1 MRFKYRPE
9 IDGLRALAVMSVIIF
24 HADFEISYNGETY
37 TLLPGGFLGVDVFYV
52 ISGYLISYL
61 ILQKLETN
69 SFTFLDFYE
78 RRARRILPT
87 LFLIILLSL
96 FAGYILMMPNQY
108 KDLSSSAIS
117 SLLFVSNIWFYFTDN
132 YFAEPS
138 LLKPLL
144 HTWSLSIEEQFYI
157 LFPPLLFF
165 CHLKKKRLI
174 FYLLI
179 LILISLVF
187 SQLGSSYFKDLNFYI
202 ILSRVWE
209 LAFGSLIA
217 VYHIY
222 FDANQKI
229 KYSNLLEI
237 VALSLIIIPFF
248 IFNENTQHPSIM
260 TSFTI
265 VGTSILIYLRNFNG
279 ILIKILSSKIF
290 VGTGLI
296 SYSLYLWHYPVFA
309 FKKIKSSSLSEFD
322 KLESIFLVI
331 ILSLL
336 SYFLVEKPF
345 RNKNLIN
352 KKIFIKVIASI
363 FTVIF
368 LFSAY
373 IIKTDGLP
381 KRFSQEVLDLI
392 DFNYDYKTVYRVGTC
407 LIENK
412 QKAIKPFFN
421 NCETK
426 LDENKKNILIW
437 GDSLAAHLYPGIN
450 NKYGLEFNI
459 FQRTIGACKP
469 YFKENIK
476 DKDFCSSINNSIV
489 EEILILKP
497 SKIFLSGFW
506 KKEDLENIKTIIDFL
521 KNKNINQIYL
531 VGPSPRWHDPLP
543 KILYKEYRLKRKIP
557 KYLPDENHKKFFE
570 LDKLFMDFSVKNS
583 IKYLS
588 PIKILCKK
596 NYTCLVKTENASDS
610 IVNWDENHFTEKAS
624 KFIFSKFID

>member
-24 HADFEISYNGETY
+24 HAGFEISYNNETY
-37 TLLPGGFLGVDVFYV
+37 MLLPGGYLGVDVFYV

-61 ILQKLETN
+61 ILQKLKSN
-69 SFTFLDFYE
+69 SFSFLDFYE
-78 RRARRILPT
+78 RRARRLLPT

-96 FAGYILMMPNQY
+96 VAGYILMMPNQL

-157 LFPPLLFF
+157 FFPPLLFF
-165 CHLKKKRLI
+165 CHLRNKKI
-174 FYLLI
+174 TFYLLI
-179 LILISLVF
+179 LILFSLIF
-187 SQLGSSYFKDLNFYI
+187 SQLGSFYFKDLNFYI
-202 ILSRVWE
+202 IISRVWE

-217 VYHIY
+217 VYHINL
-222 FDANQKI
+222 DDSHKI
-229 KYSNLLEI
+229 KHSNLLG
-237 VALSLIIIPFF
+237 VFALSLIIIPFF
-248 IFNENTQHPSIM
+248 IFDENTHHPSFM

-265 VGTSILIYLRNFNG
+265 IGTGILIYLRNFDG
-279 ILIKILSSKIF
+279 MIIKILSSKIF
-290 VGTGLI
+290 VGIGLI

-309 FKKIKSSSLSEFD
+309 FKKVKSNSLSDFD

-331 ILSLL
+331 ILSLM

-345 RNKNLIN
+345 RNKKLIN
-352 KKIFIKVIASI
+352 KKIFISVIAFTFTII
-363 FTVIF
+363 FF
-368 LFSAY
+368 LSAY
-373 IIKTDGLP
+373 IVKTNGLP
-381 KRFSQEVLDLI
+381 KRFSQEVLELI

-407 LIENK
+407 HIESK
-412 QKAIKPFFN
+412 KKITKPFFN
-421 NCETK
+421 NCEIE
-426 LDENKKNILIW
+426 LNENKKNILIW
-437 GDSLAAHLYPGIN
+437 GDSLAAHLYPGIDE
-450 NKYGLEFNI
+450 KYGKDFNI
-459 FQRTIGACKP
+459 FQRTTGACKP
-469 YFKENIK
+469 YLKKNKKSK
-476 DKDFCSSINNSIV
+476 DICASINHFII
-489 EEILILKP
+489 EEISTLKP

-506 KKEDLENIKTIIDFL
+506 KKEDLKSIKEVINFL
-521 KNKNINQIYL
+521 KNKNFSQIYL

-543 KILYKEYRLKRKIP
+543 KILYKEYRLKREIP
-557 KYLPDENHKKFFE
+557 KYLSDENHKKFFE
-570 LDKLFMDFSVKNS
+570 LDKIFGDFSAKNS

-588 PIKILCKK
+588 PINILCKK